1 MTTYRVTSRTRV
13 HTALCAMHGV
23 ARHFYDGFY
32 VGLKAEVLFSSAAP
46 ARRRK

>member
-13 HTALCAMHGV
+13 HTALCAMQGV

-32 VGLKAEVLFSSAAP
+32 VGLKVEAPFSSAAP
-46 ARRRK
+46 ARGRK